1 MNDKIEYGF
10 RDDGLT
16 ITLTLDD
23 DTELVCAVVAIF
35 PVENKDYIALLPEG
49 EEAEIF
55 LYRFSQSD
63 DGAPII
69 DSIESDEEYD
79 KACEAFDALAE
90 NEE

>member
-35 PVENKDYIALLPEG
+35 PVEDKDYIALLPEG

-69 DSIESDEEYD
+69 DSIENDEEYD

-90 NEE
+90 DEK